1 MFKSLKSIYE
11 NTNHDDNLTF
21 SNLYIPFDSYDN
33 SLNLNQ
39 FNSIHSFNS
48 FFIHSKNDSYLE
60 KKRFRI
66 FDRNLNEE
74 TESKLIYKA
83 VKQVFY
89 SNKEGEGKEE
99 NIILKNNLQRNEQ
112 NIREENINKI
122 FGKNLFNNLL
132 KKIQVHF
139 ITFIINLSNDAIKTA
154 LENKKD
160 FFFIDIDYKIKS
172 TINFNYFENLKSL
185 KIKDIILN
193 PNSKKFKLYPEDY
206 NEVVYNEIINLSEW
220 LQEFLNMDYLT
231 LFEIYFNNGKQLN
244 KIEFNGKEI
253 ILENKTKPFYEL
265 IKKYESPLV
274 EIIINF
280 TKTAYFGEK
289 DAKKTIY

>member
-289 DAKKTIY
+289 KAKKTIY

>member
-1 MFKSLKSIYE
+1 MFKSLNSICK

-21 SNLYIPFDSYDN
+21 SNLYVPFNSYDN

-39 FNSIHSFNS
+39 LNSIHSFSS
-48 FFIHSKNDSYLE
+48 FLNHAKNESYLE
-60 KKRFRI
+60 KKRFRT
-66 FDRNLNEE
+66 FDRYLNEE
-74 TESKLIYKA
+74 TESELIYKA

-89 SNKEGEGKEE
+89 SNKEGEGKEG
-99 NIILKNNLQRNEQ
+99 NITFKKSLQRNEQ
-112 NIREENINKI
+112 NIRKENINRI
-122 FGKNLFNNLL
+122 FGKNLFNNVL

-139 ITFIINLSNDAIKTA
+139 ITFIINLSNDAIKIA

-172 TINFNYFENLKSL
+172 TINFNFFENLKSL

-206 NEVVYNEIINLSEW
+206 NEMVYNEIINLSEW